1 MAGVA
6 LNFIFCT
13 IYYITHAHADNTV
26 GVNKIIIIIH
36 AIFLHFTGLKY
47 IFNLSLYYS
56 VYSQKVNSLNHCN
69 HSRACIIFMLFTLF
83 SIS

>member
-26 GVNKIIIIIH
+26 GVNKIIINIH
-36 AIFLHFTGLKY
+36 AIFLHFTELNY
-47 IFNLSLYYS
+47 IFKLSLCYS
-56 VYSQKVNSLNHCN
+56 VYYEKVNSLNHCN